1 MNKYE
6 LAVVISNYDKTCT
19 ALDTIDAV
27 KKAGFKNVFLE
38 WYNEDW
44 LISQEE
50 QLKYARENDL
60 NIIFAHLGYQNIN
73 DLWIEEDT
81 DIVDRYKKDIKVCY
95 DNNIPMVVMHLTSH
109 SVAPAYNEKGL
120 KRIKEICDYAKSLNV
135 KVAFENT
142 KIKGYLE
149 YVLNNIDNENV
160 GVCYDSGHCH
170 AHFNDE
176 FDFNKFKNR
185 IFAVHLHDNDGSAD
199 QHLLPFDGTINWNK
213 LTKDL
218 KESNYEGA
226 LTFEI
231 HHHRDYVSIPLE
243 EFYKQGYE
251 IALKIKKLFE
261 KQ

>member
-6 LAVVISNYDKTCT
+6 LAAVIGNYDKTCT
-19 ALDTIDAV
+19 ILDTIDSIA
-27 KKAGFKNVFLE
+27 KSGFRNVFLE

-44 LISQEE
+44 PISQEE
-50 QLKYARENDL
+50 QLRYAREKGL

-73 DLWIEEDT
+73 NLWIEEET
-81 DIVDRYKKDIKVCY
+81 GIVDRYKNDIKVCA

-109 SVAPAYNEKGL
+109 SVAPMYNEIGL
-120 KRIKEICDYAKSLNV
+120 KRIKEICDYAKSLNI
-135 KVAFENT
+135 KIAFENT

-149 YVLNNIDNENV
+149 YALGNIDNDNV

-176 FDFNKFKNR
+176 FEFDRFKNR

-199 QHLLPFDGTINWNK
+199 QHLLPFDGTIDWHK
-213 LTKDL
+213 LAKNLKD
-218 KESNYEGA
+218 SNYDGP

-231 HHHRDYVSIPLE
+231 HHHRDYANMPLD
-243 EFYKQGYE
+243 EFYQKGYE
-251 IALKIKKLFE
+251 IALKIKEIFE
-261 KQ
+261 NS